1 MSSSSGFVPGE
12 KIPHDPRGHLTDSLE
27 LDFETPAPYLSTK
40 LRAFSSCL
48 VFCVLPVKI
57 PESPPPL
64 AELLREIPSLE
75 RLAHLAT
82 LARSTGRRRE
92 YLHWDKLRR
101 LRPPGGLTHREWWLT
116 IKLARHDTLQDVG
129 LTDPLGR
136 PFRFSIPEVALK
148 ALHAIDRATV
158 GDRGTDGKA
167 GAPGHMPN
175 PKHRNLFLSSSLME
189 EAITSSQLEG
199 AVTTRQVAADMIRTG
214 RTPRDVSER
223 MILNNYRTMRWIQQL
238 KESELTP
245 DLVFDV
251 HRMVTEDTLKDQT
264 AVERA
269 PRLRKR
275 TSMS

>member
-1 MSSSSGFVPGE
+1 
-12 KIPHDPRGHLTDSLE
+12 
-27 LDFETPAPYLSTK
+27 
-40 LRAFSSCL
+40 
-48 VFCVLPVKI
+48 
-57 PESPPPL
+57 
-64 AELLREIPSLE
+64 
-75 RLAHLAT
+75 
-82 LARSTGRRRE
+82 
-92 YLHWDKLRR
+92 
-101 LRPPGGLTHREWWLT
+101 
-116 IKLARHDTLQDVG
+116 
-129 LTDPLGR
+129 
-136 PFRFSIPEVALK
+136 
-148 ALHAIDRATV
+148 
-158 GDRGTDGKA
+158 
-167 GAPGHMPN
+167 
-175 PKHRNLFLSSSLME
+175 ME